1 MTGALIIDL
10 KVKVNLAGKEFAA
23 RPYFFPTMDFNG
35 NIDGFDV
42 SLVKH
47 RLPAMNPSQK
57 AYYRKQC
64 IEVAKKLSV
73 LFPDNG
79 DYFCRPV
86 RSLPTLE
93 ELHDA
98 LCKIGG

>member
-10 KVKVNLAGKEFAA
+10 KVKVNLAGKEFTA

-64 IEVAKKLSV
+64 IEVAKELHGGFIK
-73 LFPDNG
+73 G
-79 DYFCRPV
+79 R
-86 RSLPTLE
+86 RIPTLD
-93 ELHDA
+93 ELRGLLRMLGA
-98 LCKIGG
+98 LGRWK